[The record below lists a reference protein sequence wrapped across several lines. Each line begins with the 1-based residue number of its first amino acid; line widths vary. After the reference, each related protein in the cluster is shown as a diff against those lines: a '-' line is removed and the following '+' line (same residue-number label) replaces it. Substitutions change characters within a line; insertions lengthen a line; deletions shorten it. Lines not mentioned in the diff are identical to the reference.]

1 MVLWHIAYVRINKAL
16 HMWAP
21 LGSDSGNVIKI
32 ILEQNFL
39 SGNIEYNLLIQH
51 LLD

>member
-1 MVLWHIAYVRINKAL
+1 MVLWHIAYVRIKKAL

-32 ILEQNFL
+32 IMEQKKL
-39 SGNIEYNLLIQH
+39 SGNMEYNLL
-51 LLD
+51 L